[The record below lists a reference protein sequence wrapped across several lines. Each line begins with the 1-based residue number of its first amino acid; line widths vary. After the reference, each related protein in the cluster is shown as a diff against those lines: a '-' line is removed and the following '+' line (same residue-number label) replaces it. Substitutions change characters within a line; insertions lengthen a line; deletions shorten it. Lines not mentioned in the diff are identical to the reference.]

1 MIKLLHCDTLYSK
14 MKKQALLI
22 RLDKKEYDGVKQ
34 VSIKEKWSLNQVGE
48 EAVKFYLRA
57 RKIIK
62 KEKC

>member
-1 MIKLLHCDTLYSK
+1 

-48 EAVKFYLRA
+48 EAVTFYLRA

-62 KEKC
+62 KEKY